1 VDNQTNAKLDQS
13 IKKVIECDIFDYLE
27 MNDIPESDKERM
39 MENIIISLRARVLI
53 RIADIIEQKDKQ
65 KFEDFKKML
74 DKNPSDSEFHKTL
87 DEFDINLDAITAE
100 EALLLKS
107 EVMGL
112 KSAKAG
118 GKDERK

>member
-1 VDNQTNAKLDQS
+1 MPDVNALATPL
-13 IKKVIECDIFDYLE
+13 KKVIESDIFDYLE
-27 MNDIPESDKERM
+27 MSDIPEADKEKM
-39 MENIIISLRARVLI
+39 MENIILSLRARVLI

-74 DKNPSDSEFHKTL
+74 DENPSDSEFHKTL

-118 GKDERK
+118 GIDERK